1 MLFIT
6 PGLRVAAQAC
16 DRVAVMQ
23 AGCVVETGP
32 RQDDFS
38 RAAHAYSQALL
49 ANVSG
54 RSEPHAKQAHEAN
67 RYEADD
73 HDRR

>member
-6 PGLRVAAQAC
+6 PGLRVADQAC

-23 AGCVVETGP
+23 AGRVVETGP

-38 RAAHAYSQALL
+38 RAAHADTQALL
-49 ANVSG
+49 AGVPG
-54 RSEPHAKQAHEAN
+54 RS
-67 RYEADD
+67 
-73 HDRR
+73 